1 MEIVKPEMKAT
12 IGELLEAVF
21 SLWSVP
27 TTIGKL
33 FQPIGD

>member
-1 MEIVKPEMKAT
+1 MVLKYYIEIVKPERKAT

-27 TTIGKL
+27 TTI
-33 FQPIGD
+33 